1 MSKDLKININDLTK
15 KILPII
21 NKVRRYL
28 IIIFIVIFAL
38 IYGFLVFRVN
48 SLNRLEP
55 TDEALTEKLSATKRP
70 KIDQADI
77 NKIQQLQDNSV
88 EVQSLFKQA
97 RDNPFQE

>member
-48 SLNRLEP
+48 SLKRLEQ